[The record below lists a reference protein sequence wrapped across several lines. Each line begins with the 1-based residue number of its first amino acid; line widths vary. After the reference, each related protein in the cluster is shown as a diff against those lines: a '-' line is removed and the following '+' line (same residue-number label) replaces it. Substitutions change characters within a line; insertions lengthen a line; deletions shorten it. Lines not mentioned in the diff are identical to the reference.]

1 MISWFNKWLIYALK
15 NKQQQQQQKRVK
27 DHWSIGQIN
36 HSESE
41 PLEREREIM
50 RKSQKGSNQYK
61 IKVKPI

>member
-15 NKQQQQQQKRVK
+15 NKQQQQQKRVK

-41 PLEREREIM
+41 PLERER
-50 RKSQKGSNQYK
+50 
-61 IKVKPI
+61 

>member
-15 NKQQQQQQKRVK
+15 NKQQQQQKRVK

-41 PLEREREIM
+41 PLERERDNEKEPE
-50 RKSQKGSNQYK
+50 RQ
-61 IKVKPI
+61 

>member
-15 NKQQQQQQKRVK
+15 NKQQQQQKRVK

-41 PLEREREIM
+41 PLEREIM